1 MRRIVALLG
10 VLAAGLTLAVVR
22 GPSPDDAE
30 SSSHREAPA
39 ISEDPSADNTDLY
52 AFRSP
57 DQPNMLTIV
66 SNWIPAEDPA
76 AGPMYYRFSNKARYN
91 IKIDRNG
98 DAKADVI
105 YRFRFSNMKS
115 PLFLANTVQRYT
127 VERIRGGQSQIV
139 ARGTTPPNNIG
150 PRTNQTF
157 YGSADH
163 GTIASQRIYN
173 LSGGGKV
180 FAGQREDAFFAD
192 IGAIFDLVG
201 FRRGTGNLGGG
212 KDFFSGY
219 AVHAAALQ
227 IPISQLD
234 DRNHIV
240 GIWATTERQETTVRQ
255 SRTATGTAGAGGGGA
270 ALAGR
275 ATVSRRWVQVSRL
288 ANPLVNE
295 LLIPTSDKDEW
306 NRTNPANEAKFAKY
320 FRTPILAA
328 AINDLYPGVVNAPE
342 TNRDDLVAV
351 FLTGVPGLNYTGP
364 KLADLLRINLSI
376 APSATPNRLGV
387 FGGDNAG
394 FPNGRRLEDDVIDIA
409 ERGVAGKLKGNPN
422 ADALGDGVDANDIT
436 NLSVFPYENHPL
448 SGFVNSKGNC
458 SGGTEE
464 VSGQIATCP

>member
-1 MRRIVALLG
+1 MKRITVLLAVLAVAL
-10 VLAAGLTLAVVR
+10 AVAVMR
-22 GPSPDDAE
+22 GPSPEEAV

-39 ISEDPSADNTDLY
+39 ISEDPAADNTDLY

-66 SNWIPAEDPA
+66 SNWIPGEDPA
-76 AGPMYYRFSNKARYN
+76 AGPMYYRFSPKARYN

-105 YRFRFSNMKS
+105 YRFRFRNLPS

-127 VERIRGGQSQIV
+127 VERIRGGRSQIV

-163 GTIASQRIYN
+163 GTIASQRIFDMR
-173 LSGGGKV
+173 GGGKV
-180 FAGQREDAFFAD
+180 FAGQRDDAFFGD

-201 FRRGTGNLGGG
+201 FRRGTGNMGGG
-212 KDFFSGY
+212 KDFFAGY

-234 DRNHIV
+234 DRDDIV
-240 GIWATTERQETTVRQ
+240 GIWATTERQQLTVR
-255 SRTATGTAGAGGGGA
+255 GAGSGNAAGVRNGGGA

-275 ATVSRRWVQVSRL
+275 ARISNRWVQVSRL
-288 ANPLVNE
+288 GNPLVNE
-295 LLIPTSDKDEW
+295 VIIPTTRKDEW
-306 NRTNPANEAKFAKY
+306 NRSNPAGDAEYAKY
-320 FRTPILAA
+320 FRQPILAA

-342 TNRDDLVAV
+342 RNRDDLVSV
-351 FLTGVPGLNYTGP
+351 FLTGVRGLNYTGP

-376 APSATPNRLGV
+376 APSAAPSRLGV

-436 NLSVFPYENHPL
+436 NLSVFPYENHPR

-458 SGGTEE
+458 AVGPEE
-464 VSGQIATCP
+464 VSGQVATCP